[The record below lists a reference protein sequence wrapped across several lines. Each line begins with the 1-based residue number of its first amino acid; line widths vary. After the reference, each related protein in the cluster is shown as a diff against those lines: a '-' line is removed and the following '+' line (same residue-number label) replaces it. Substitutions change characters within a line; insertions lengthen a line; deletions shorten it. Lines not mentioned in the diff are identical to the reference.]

1 MAVDLTGTEDTALSG
16 TCAVRDDAGRWR
28 AETARVTLSAGRIA
42 GLEATKHAASA
53 LILPALSNAHDH
65 GRGMRTVAF
74 GAGDDALEVWIAA
87 LGQEPATDPW
97 LRAAV
102 AFARM
107 AEAGVA
113 ALNHCHNAA
122 DPERLVE
129 EAAAVSRAARDVGLR
144 VAFAVPVTGRN
155 PLTYGDPAPLFD
167 RLPRALAVALRDRP
181 ARGPS
186 PEIQLAMV
194 AEVAAFEHELFEV
207 QYGPVGPQW
216 VDDAMLERIADCSA
230 ADGRRIHMHLYETR
244 YQKEWAEAAYPDG
257 HLRHLDRLGLLSDRL
272 TVAHGVHLDEEDCAL
287 LAERGVHVS
296 WNASSNLRL
305 RSGIAPVERFLRH
318 GVRFGLGLDGMAFDD
333 DEDALRELR
342 VAWRLQRGWGAE
354 DVLTRDR
361 LLDAALIDG
370 RRAIFGSHECAWGL
384 DAGAPADVLVLE
396 SGRIGG
402 DVLEQCAD
410 PLDLVIARGRAEDVR
425 SLFVAGREVV
435 REGRATGIDRPA
447 AEAELV
453 EQARAAGALP
463 SDGDLRT
470 LQAAIADYYRCG
482 CHRQIAPSRT
492 PDREPA
498 P

>member
-1 MAVDLTGTEDTALSG
+1 
-16 TCAVRDDAGRWR
+16 
-28 AETARVTLSAGRIA
+28 
-42 GLEATKHAASA
+42 GLEAAESCGGA
-53 LILPALSNAHDH
+53 LLLPALSNAHDH

-122 DPERLVE
+122 DPARLVE
-129 EAAAVSRAARDVGLR
+129 EAAAVSRAARDVGVR

-155 PLTYGDPAPLFD
+155 PLTYGNPAPLLD
-167 RLPRALAVALRDRP
+167 RLPPALAAALRNRP

-186 PEIQLAMV
+186 PEAQLAMV
-194 AEVAAFEHELFEV
+194 AEVAAFEHDLFEV

-216 VDDAMLERIADCSA
+216 VEDAMLERIAAASA
-230 ADGRRIHMHLYETR
+230 ADGRRVHMHLYETR
-244 YQKEWAEAAYPDG
+244 YQKEWAEAAYPGG
-257 HLRHLDRLGLLSDRL
+257 HLRHLDRLGLLSERL

-318 GVRFGLGLDGMAFDD
+318 GLRFGLGLDGMAFDD

-370 RRAIFGSHECAWGL
+370 RRAIFGPREAGRGL
-384 DAGAPADVLVLE
+384 EAGAPADVLVLDA
-396 SGRIGG
+396 GRIGA
-402 DVLEQCAD
+402 DVLEGSAD
-410 PLDLVIARGRAEDVR
+410 PLDIVIARARAEDVR

-435 REGRATGIDRPA
+435 RAGRATGIDRPA
-447 AEAELV
+447 AEAELA
-453 EQARAAGALP
+453 EQARAAGAVP
-463 SDGDLRT
+463 QDGDLRT
-470 LQAAIADYYRCG
+470 LQAALADYYRCG
-482 CHRQIAPSRT
+482 CHRRIAPAET
-492 PDREPA
+492 PDWEHA